1 MDPVTLTTERLILRL
16 WLPEDY
22 EPFFALNSEP
32 AVQRHLGPLT
42 REQSD
47 AMIDRATEQFAES
60 GWGRWALEELKSGL
74 LIGHCGFMPV
84 ADNLPFAPG
93 VEIGW
98 RLSERWQGKGYAR
111 EAAEEAMRA
120 GFEVF
125 GFDLILA
132 YTTPANTPSW
142 GLMERLGMTR
152 IGPFDHP
159 KLPEGHRLRSH
170 LLYEKRR

>member
-1 MDPVTLTTERLILRL
+1 
-16 WLPEDY
+16 
-22 EPFFALNSEP
+22 
-32 AVQRHLGPLT
+32 
-42 REQSD
+42 
-47 AMIDRATEQFAES
+47 MIDRANAQFATT
-60 GWGRWALEELKSGL
+60 GWGRWALEDKASGL

-98 RLSERWQGKGYAR
+98 RLSERWQGKGLAR

-120 GFEVF
+120 GFDIF
-125 GFDLILA
+125 GFDPVFA
-132 YTTPANTPSW
+132 YTTPANTASW
-142 GLMERLGMTR
+142 GLMKRLGMR
-152 IGPFDHP
+152 RVGPFDHP